1 MDKAVLSQA
10 AKLLQ
15 DTDRLFM
22 AMPNKL
28 PTKRIAA
35 VEAYR
40 PYFTAKLNDVSA
52 QHLSMVCLAFIGT
65 VSEMVRLYNY
75 GDKETQPQFQ
85 ALATDL
91 NRLTEEVGR
100 YV

>member
-1 MDKAVLSQA
+1 MNKAVLAQA
-10 AKLLQ
+10 GKLLY

-22 AMPNKL
+22 ALPNRL
-28 PTKRIAA
+28 PHKRIAA
-35 VEAYR
+35 VEAHR
-40 PYFTAKLNDVSA
+40 PYFAAKLNDVSA
-52 QHLSMVCLAFIGT
+52 QHLSMVCLAIIGT
-65 VSEMVRLYNY
+65 VSEMVQLYNS

-85 ALATDL
+85 ALANDL

>member
-1 MDKAVLSQA
+1 MDKTVLAQA
-10 AKLLQ
+10 GKLLQ
-15 DTDRLFM
+15 DTDRLFT
-22 AMPNKL
+22 AMPNRL
-28 PTKRIAA
+28 PKKRIAA

-52 QHLSMVCLAFIGT
+52 QHLSMICLAFIGT
-65 VSEMVRLYNY
+65 VSEMVRLYNS
-75 GDKETQPQFQ
+75 GNKETQPQFE
-85 ALATDL
+85 ALAGDL